1 MPQLLNLLI
10 LKLKPLL
17 CVVVGVY
24 AFTSSYP
31 GSFTSSHSHAQQQV
45 NCKTSNNS
53 KVISWTGGC
62 VNGLLEGDGE
72 LVFEFDTEEGTFSAK
87 LVSKFHDGA
96 TSGVRYMKLLK
107 QSSDGLFWTMLD
119 VGTDSPSIA
128 TSSKQPNDDVYNMYW
143 YDHTYDNGPKMNFD
157 EALKRKVALAKK
169 LNQESIDP
177 YILKEYLLGRYKFTK
192 TDSKPG
198 TGSSNLADDTNAD
211 DPQAFGGGSSPNAT
225 KTKKKKR

>member
-72 LVFEFDTEEGTFSAK
+72 LVFEFDTEEGTSSAK
-87 LVSKFHDGA
+87 LVGKFHDGA

>member
-1 MPQLLNLLI
+1 MPKTLNTIILI
-10 LKLKPLL
+10 LKPLL
-17 CVVVGVY
+17 YVVFGIY
-24 AFTSSYP
+24 TFISSYP
-31 GSFTSSHSHAQQQV
+31 GSFTSSHSHAEQQL
-45 NCKTSNNS
+45 NCKTSDV
-53 KVISWTGGC
+53 KLKLISWTGNC

-72 LVFEFDTEEGTFSAK
+72 LVHEVDTDEGAILAK
-87 LVSKFHDGA
+87 VVSKFHEGA

-107 QSSDGLFWTMLD
+107 QSSDGLFWTMLN
-119 VGTDSPSIA
+119 VGNDSPSIA

-192 TDSKPG
+192 ADSQPG
-198 TGSSNLADDTNAD
+198 TSSPDIADNLNSAD
-211 DPQAFGGGSSPNAT
+211 DPQVFGGSSSPKAI
-225 KTKKKKR
+225 KKKKK